1 MSIHRFAFD
10 SSYRLPG
17 LLFGITDKTASVE
30 VGQEELT
37 VRYGPWRLRT
47 PLDNVAGCQLTDG
60 YSFVKTAGPP
70 HLSFVD
76 RGVSFATSG
85 GPGLCVSFHEPV
97 TAIDFVG
104 RIRHPAATLTVEDP
118 LALRAELEGA
128 ADATPK

>member
-10 SSYRLPG
+10 PTYRLPA
-17 LLFGITDKTASVE
+17 LLFGVTARTANVE
-30 VGQEELT
+30 VGPQELT

-47 PLDNVAGCQLTDG
+47 SLDNVAQCRVTDG

-76 RGVSFATSG
+76 KGVSVTTSG

-97 TAIDFVG
+97 PAIDFVG

-118 LALRAELEGA
+118 AALRAELEA
-128 ADATPK
+128 AR

>member
-10 SSYRLPG
+10 PTYRLPA
-17 LLFGITDKTASVE
+17 LFFGVTPRTASVE
-30 VGQEELT
+30 VGQQELI

-47 PLDNVAGCQLTDG
+47 PLDNVAECQVTDG

-70 HLSFVD
+70 HLSFAD
-76 RGVSFATSG
+76 KGVSFTTSG

-97 TAIDFVG
+97 PAIDFVG

-118 LALRAELEGA
+118 AALRAELESA
-128 ADATPK
+128 R